1 MKSTKKVLCAA
12 LALLLFATPL
22 TACSASEPSQPAIPP
37 EEETVQPAPV
47 EEPLPSEPAEEE
59 EPEEEPVQQPEGP
72 VNPLTGLMDG
82 LSEEAASR
90 KPAAVMINNLKQSLP
105 QLGISQADIIYEMM
119 AEGRIYRM
127 LAVFQDPARVGRI
140 GSVRSARP
148 YFVDMAENHN
158 AVFFHIGASVPGY
171 EALRSRKNV
180 LSFDGIYDAKAEIF
194 YRDAERKKKNGYEH
208 SVLTTGEQIAA
219 VYAKQDP
226 EKISNADAAPAF
238 AFSAEHSAL
247 NGQNASRI
255 DVPYS
260 NYIKVW
266 FEYDTES
273 GTYKRFQYDEPHM
286 DAEYDVQLA
295 FGNVFVLFMKARDVP
310 GSDLHLVEITTTGSG
325 TGYYACGGK
334 AVEINWSKKDHA
346 SPMVYTLA
354 DGSPLKVAPGKSFI
368 CCAPTTTD
376 VAIS

>member
-1 MKSTKKVLCAA
+1 MRSATKALCIA
-12 LALLLFATPL
+12 LAFLLLFAPL
-22 TACSASEPSQPAIPP
+22 SACTKPSPPAPVTPP
-37 EEETVQPAPV
+37 EEVFEPAPP
-47 EEPLPSEPAEEE
+47 EEPPEDEVAES
-59 EPEEEPVQQPEGP
+59 PNPIPEGP
-72 VNPLTGLMDG
+72 VNPLTGLADG
-82 LSEEAASR
+82 LSEEAAAR
-90 KPAAVMINNLKQSLP
+90 RPAAVMINNLKQAIP
-105 QLGISQADIIYEMM
+105 QLGISKADIIYEMM

-127 LAVFQDPARVGRI
+127 LAVFQDPSRVGRI

-180 LSFDGIYDAKAEIF
+180 LSFDGIVDGKAEIY

-208 SVLTTGEQIAA
+208 SVLTTGERIES
-219 VYAKQDP
+219 VYAKQKP
-226 EKISNADAAPAF
+226 EKISNSDAAPAF
-238 AFSAEHSAL
+238 DFSAEHSAL
-247 NGQNASRI
+247 NGQNAAKI

-260 NYIKVW
+260 GYIKAW
-266 FEYDTES
+266 FEYDQAS
-273 GTYKRFQYDEPHM
+273 GTYKRFQYGEAHM

-310 GSDLHLVEITTTGSG
+310 GSELHLVEITTTGSG

-334 AVEINWSKKDHA
+334 AVEIKWSKKDHA
-346 SPMVYTLA
+346 SPMIYTLA
-354 DGSPLKVAPGKSFI
+354 DGTPLKVAPGKSFI

-376 VAIS
+376 VTIS